1 MGRELQKKKNRS
13 SLPRVKQKPK
23 SKKLDLRA
31 NPIVAANWEKS
42 QTLSQNYRRLGLVSK
57 LNART
62 GGVEKKSLNHPITS
76 SSSSATETKKKK
88 RDVLAIAN
96 KNPTALVPGTV
107 RIERDPETGAIV
119 RVLRD
124 GDEEG
129 DGERGKGT
137 REWNGRVLRDVLLDE
152 GDEDEGG
159 DVMGRLGRQ
168 QQHDLPGLVMSSG
181 EEGTGLVPELV
192 MQAAMGGGKK
202 RPRKQSKREEEWVE
216 QLVARYGEDVGQMAR
231 DRKMNPMQQSEGDI
245 GRRVR
250 MWKEGRRKIGDGAG
264 E

>member
-23 SKKLDLRA
+23 SKKLNLRA

-62 GGVEKKSLNHPITS
+62 GGVEKSLNHST
-76 SSSSATETKKKK
+76 SSSATEKKK
-88 RDVLAIAN
+88 DALAIAN
-96 KNPTALVPGTV
+96 KKPTALVPGTV
-107 RIERDPETGAIV
+107 RIERDPETGTIV

-129 DGERGKGT
+129 GERGK
-137 REWNGRVLRDVLLDE
+137 REWNGRVLRDVLDE
-152 GDEDEGG
+152 GDENDGG
-159 DVMGRLGRQ
+159 DVMGRVG
-168 QQHDLPGLVMSSG
+168 QQHDLPGLVVSG
-181 EEGTGLVPELV
+181 EDGNGVVPELV

-202 RPRKQSKREEEWVE
+202 RPRKQSKMEEEWVE

-250 MWKEGRRKIGDGAG
+250 MWKERRRKIGDGAG

>member
-31 NPIVAANWEKS
+31 NPIVAANWEQS

-57 LNART
+57 LNARP
-62 GGVEKKSLNHPITS
+62 GGVEKESLNHPITTTS
-76 SSSSATETKKKK
+76 SSSSATEKKKK
-88 RDVLAIAN
+88 KIDALAIAN
-96 KNPTALVPGTV
+96 KRPTALVPGTV

-129 DGERGKGT
+129 GGERGKGT

-152 GDEDEGG
+152 GG
-159 DVMGRLGRQ
+159 DVMGRVEGQ
-168 QQHDLPGLVMSSG
+168 QQHDLPGLVMGSG
-181 EEGTGLVPELV
+181 EEGTGVVPELV

-231 DRKMNPMQQSEGDI
+231 DRKMNPMQQSKGDI